1 MSSLLRGIYSFE
13 FTVVFMKSCLYSHS
27 MNALYELRELYLF
40 TIFLK
45 FINIFPLQFSANG
58 CTKKRMLGAVLVTI
72 SYPTEVA
79 LFILKQFESLN
90 SVH

>member
-1 MSSLLRGIYSFE
+1 MSSLPRDIYCFA
-13 FTVVFMKSCLYSHS
+13 FTVLFMKSCLYSHS

-40 TIFLK
+40 TLFMK

-58 CTKKRMLGAVLVTI
+58 CTKKRILGAVLVPI

-79 LFILKQFESLN
+79 LFIL
-90 SVH
+90 